1 MATMDGQIAFAT
13 VSDSEIAAGELQVD
27 VAALCTT
34 SGAQATGLVPGQVT
48 QLVDPIPYVVSVSNA
63 ATSVEGADVEDDERL
78 RERIRLA
85 PETYTVAGST
95 GAYEAR
101 VLAVSADIGAVSVTS
116 PEPGV
121 VDVRF
126 VLAGGELPD
135 EAMISMVR
143 EALSDETVRPLTD
156 RVDVA
161 APETVDYAVSGR
173 WYLRRSD
180 AVLLSGVTAAVAQA
194 VEDWRLWQRSQPGR
208 DINPTRLIAAVQAAG
223 AKRVELDAPA
233 FRALEGHAGGPRDR
247 YFPAVRRAGGVS
259 DGPPTWN
266 YALPRAAARFPERR
280 CLHPRRRCR
289 AGHRAGCDDAR
300 RSRACCCTPAWRPGA
315 SSAWRCWSSA
325 AAWSWPGLA
334 RSCPAAGCRPD
345 LMGEASAWIWLGSL
359 LLLRRR
365 GSPAWAVRDGA
376 GGRLPAVLP
385 HGHPPV
391 VGV

>member
-1 MATMDGQIAFAT
+1 MAISSSVDLRALPSVSFAPLSAADIEASILTTYEGLTGVSLQPGDPVRLFLEALAYVQSVQNRLLNLAGQQGLLAYAQGAHMGVARIPAKSARLSLRFVLGEPLGFAVPIPEGTRVATMDGQIAFAT

-48 QLVDPIPYVVSVSNA
+48 QLVDPIPYVVSVSNTT
-63 ATSVEGADVEDDERL
+63 TSVEGADIEDDERL
-78 RERIRLA
+78 RGRIRLA

-223 AKRVELDAPA
+223 AKRVELDSPA
-233 FRALEGHAGGPRDR
+233 FRALEATQ
-247 YFPAVRRAGGVS
+247 V
-259 DGPPTWN
+259 
-266 YALPRAAARFPERR
+266 ARET
-280 CLHPRRRCR
+280 
-289 AGHRAGCDDAR
+289 D
-300 RSRACCCTPAWRPGA
+300 
-315 SSAWRCWSSA
+315 
-325 AAWSWPGLA
+325 
-334 RSCPAAGCRPD
+334 
-345 LMGEASAWIWLGSL
+345 ISL
-359 LLLRRR
+359 LF
-365 GSPAWAVRDGA
+365 
-376 GGRLPAVLP
+376 GGLEDE
-385 HGHPPV
+385 
-391 VGV
+391 

>member
-1 MATMDGQIAFAT
+1 MAISSSVDLRALPAVTFAPLSAADIEASILTTYEGLTGVSLQPGDPVRLFLEALAYVQSVQNRLLNLTGQQGLLAYAQGAHLDHLGALMGVARIPAQSARLSLRFVLGEPLGFAVPIPEGTRVATMDGQIAFAT

-48 QLVDPIPYVVSVSNA
+48 QLVDPIPYVVSVSNTT
-63 ATSVEGADVEDDERL
+63 TSVEGADIEDDERL

-233 FRALEGHAGGPRDR
+233 FRALEATQ
-247 YFPAVRRAGGVS
+247 V
-259 DGPPTWN
+259 
-266 YALPRAAARFPERR
+266 ARET
-280 CLHPRRRCR
+280 
-289 AGHRAGCDDAR
+289 D
-300 RSRACCCTPAWRPGA
+300 
-315 SSAWRCWSSA
+315 
-325 AAWSWPGLA
+325 
-334 RSCPAAGCRPD
+334 
-345 LMGEASAWIWLGSL
+345 ISL
-359 LLLRRR
+359 LF
-365 GSPAWAVRDGA
+365 
-376 GGRLPAVLP
+376 GGLEDE
-385 HGHPPV
+385 
-391 VGV
+391 

>member
-1 MATMDGQIAFAT
+1 MAISSSVDLRALPSVSFAPLSAADIEASILTTYEGLAGVSLQPGDPVRLFLEALAYVLSVQNRLLNLTGQQGLLAYAQGAHLDHLGALMGVARIPAQSARLSLRFVLGEPLGFAVPIPEGTRVATMDGQIAFAT
-13 VSDSEIAAGELQVD
+13 IADSEIASGELQVD

-48 QLVDPIPYVVSVSNA
+48 QLVDPIPYVVSVSNVT
-63 ATSVEGADVEDDERL
+63 TSVEGADIEDDERL

-101 VLAVSADIGAVSVTS
+101 VLAVSADIEAVSVTS

-161 APETVDYAVSGR
+161 APETVDYAVAGR

-223 AKRVELDAPA
+223 AKRVELDSPA
-233 FRALEGHAGGPRDR
+233 FRALEATQ
-247 YFPAVRRAGGVS
+247 V
-259 DGPPTWN
+259 
-266 YALPRAAARFPERR
+266 ARET
-280 CLHPRRRCR
+280 
-289 AGHRAGCDDAR
+289 D
-300 RSRACCCTPAWRPGA
+300 
-315 SSAWRCWSSA
+315 
-325 AAWSWPGLA
+325 
-334 RSCPAAGCRPD
+334 
-345 LMGEASAWIWLGSL
+345 ISL
-359 LLLRRR
+359 LF
-365 GSPAWAVRDGA
+365 
-376 GGRLPAVLP
+376 GGLEDE
-385 HGHPPV
+385 
-391 VGV
+391 